1 MNKLDGSAQ
10 WSFTYNADGL
20 RTQRTGFVTDPT
32 TGVTTNRTYN
42 YTYLGGQLT
51 HMTVDGHTM
60 YFTYDA
66 SGTPLTLTYDGLKF
80 YYITNLQG
88 DVTAIV
94 NGNGQE
100 FVRYTYDAWG
110 NVTATG
116 SATNLR
122 YYNPLRYRGYV
133 YDEETELYYLQ
144 SRYYNPEMGR
154 FINADGLTSTGQG
167 VLGIICSPIVGIT
180 LLFASIVGDIIGK
193 QCLMLFPLL

>member
-1 MNKLDGSAQ
+1 
-10 WSFTYNADGL
+10 
-20 RTQRTGFVTDPT
+20 
-32 TGVTTNRTYN
+32 
-42 YTYLGGQLT
+42 
-51 HMTVDGHTM
+51 MTVDGHTM